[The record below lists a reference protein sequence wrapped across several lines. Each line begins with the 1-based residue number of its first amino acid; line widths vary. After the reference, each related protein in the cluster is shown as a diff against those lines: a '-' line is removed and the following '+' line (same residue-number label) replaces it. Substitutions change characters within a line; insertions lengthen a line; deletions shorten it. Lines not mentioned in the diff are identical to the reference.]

1 MFLDDAFDH
10 EPSHDET
17 TRELAAHG
25 HSDWTEFTAY
35 CAEFGL
41 NWSDAGVLL
50 GFLGY

>member
-1 MFLDDAFDH
+1 MFLDDALEY
-10 EPSHDET
+10 EPTHAEAS
-17 TRELAAHG
+17 RELDRHG
-25 HSDWTEFTAY
+25 NDWTEFTAY